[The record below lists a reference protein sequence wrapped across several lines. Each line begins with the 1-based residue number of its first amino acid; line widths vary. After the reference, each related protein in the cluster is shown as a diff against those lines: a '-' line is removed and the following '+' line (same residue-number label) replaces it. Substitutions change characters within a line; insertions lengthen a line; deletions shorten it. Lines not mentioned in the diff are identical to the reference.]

1 MKTLA
6 AAVLL
11 VALTGCS
18 STATDTALKPAPRP
32 VSGKALPFAPPP
44 PTMSAEEGMLCA
56 ADIRHCTEGGSVSRN
71 AAKACAFD
79 PCPGETQH

>member
-1 MKTLA
+1 MKALA

-11 VALTGCS
+11 VALAGCS
-18 STATDTALKPAPRP
+18 STAMDTPAQSAPKPVP
-32 VSGKALPFAPPP
+32 GKALPFAPPP
-44 PTMSAEEGMLCA
+44 PAMSEQAGIVCA
-56 ADIRHCTEGGSVSRN
+56 ADVRHCPGGGNVSRN

>member
-1 MKTLA
+1 MKVLA

-18 STATDTALKPAPRP
+18 STATDTAGKPAPKP
-32 VSGKALPFAPPP
+32 VPGKALPFAPPP
-44 PTMSAEEGMLCA
+44 PTMPEHEGVLCA
-56 ADIRHCTEGGSVSRN
+56 DDVKLCSGGASVSRN